1 MSTSKLSPA
10 ARKAILSSVA
20 TEGAA
25 PLVQGNHVS
34 RNQIAKSLAA
44 AVALLAVDQSADA
57 GTIVVQNPNVTVGFN
72 AGDLSKF
79 NFNLNTGNPGGMKS
93 QGMALIRGGGGTS
106 SRSIHIA
113 DGGGNGGGPAF
124 FKTIGNNTAKP
135 FAAGVTWNG
144 VGGDITEIFVSAQTS
159 SAGATPF
166 TNEYYLFYFEDSS
179 NAKHYGWILGSLT
192 SNSYHLTSY
201 AYETTAGVTIAAGD
215 TVGSTV
221 PEPSS
226 LALGAMGAL
235 VLGAAGVRKW
245 KKDRQAKAV

>member
-1 MSTSKLSPA
+1 MSKSKLSSA
-10 ARKAILSSVA
+10 VREAILSSVA
-20 TEGAA
+20 TAGAA
-25 PLVQGNHVS
+25 PLVQVKDVS

-57 GTIVVQNPNVTVGFN
+57 GTIVVQNPNVTVGHN
-72 AGDLSKF
+72 AGDLARF
-79 NFNLNTGNPGGMKS
+79 NLNLNTGNLGGMKS
-93 QGMALIRGGGGTS
+93 LGMVLSNS
-106 SRSIHIA
+106 ST
-113 DGGGNGGGPAF
+113 DGVVFVNGAGGNGGPAY
-124 FKTIGNNTAKP
+124 FKTFNSSKAKP

-144 VGGDITEIFVSAQTS
+144 VGGGSTSISVQAQTS
-159 SAGATPF
+159 GGGLTPF
-166 TNEYYLFYFEDSS
+166 TDKYYLFYFEDSS
-179 NAKHYGWILGSLT
+179 SAKHFGWILGSLT
-192 SNSYHLTSY
+192 SNSYHMTSY
-201 AYETTAGVTIAAGD
+201 AYETTAYVTIAAGD

>member
-20 TEGAA
+20 TEAAA

-79 NFNLNTGNPGGMKS
+79 NLNLNTGNPGGMKS
-93 QGMALIRGGGGTS
+93 QGMALVTS
-106 SRSIHIA
+106 SSGYIKIA
-113 DGGGNGGGPAF
+113 NGAGNNGGPAF
-124 FKTIGNNTAKP
+124 FKTVGSSSCTAKP

-144 VGGDITEIFVSAQTS
+144 AGGASTSISVYLQTS
-159 SAGATPF
+159 SGNVTLF

-179 NAKHYGWILGSLT
+179 NAKHYGWMLGSLT
-192 SNSYHLTSY
+192 SNSYHLISY
-201 AYETTAGVTIAAGD
+201 AYDTTANVTIAAGD
-215 TVGSTV
+215 GAAAV